1 LEKNAADNSKRE
13 IKIMAEIPVERKG
26 GNSFPWWLIPLLLLL
41 LLLPLLYFCNKSN
54 VADNTNYNGNRA
66 NVGTTNANNRV
77 GTANAGTNTVVANTG
92 NTAVV
97 VNNNSGTMNSDG
109 SGARSGAVIKDVNE
123 FGSATDKSTLV
134 GRGFFVNGV
143 RVNRVLSDKVFTVK
157 SGSGEM
163 FVLLDDNLDSP
174 GGKEGQIKMKQG
186 QNVNLGGEFRNVP
199 TGEVSAETKG
209 GGLNKNEYASM
220 KGQQVY
226 LHATSVSDA
235 K

>member
-1 LEKNAADNSKRE
+1 
-13 IKIMAEIPVERKG
+13 MAEIPVERKEG
-26 GNSFPWWLIPLLLLL
+26 GSFPWWLIPLLLLL
-41 LLLPLLYFCNKSN
+41 LLLPFLYFCNKSA
-54 VADNTNYNGNRA
+54 VVDNTNYNGNRA
-66 NVGTTNANNRV
+66 NVAVTANVNNR
-77 GTANAGTNTVVANTG
+77 AATVNTG
-92 NTAVV
+92 NNTVAVNAGNTAIVV
-97 VNNNSGTMNSDG
+97 DNNGVSINANPGT
-109 SGARSGAVIKDVNE
+109 RSGAVIKDVNE

-163 FVLLDDNLDSP
+163 FVMLDNNLDSP

-186 QNVNLGGEFRNVP
+186 QIVNLGGEFRNVP
-199 TGEVSAETKG
+199 NGETTAETKG
-209 GGLNKNEYASM
+209 GGLDSKEYAQM

-226 LHATSVSDA
+226 LHANSVEDA